1 MTHKESNPQ
10 LSSSPLSQVSS
21 QTSSV
26 SSCEDY
32 IIILPDCFDTSRPL
46 GESMYSSAV
55 SQPDASKAATSA
67 EWGILEDRDQDSV
80 PELCWTAPQ
89 GERQE
94 RTDEADEDEAD
105 EADADSS
112 ESAVPPPAPPISS
125 SVNQMLCASQ
135 TLDAVTLTPEVV
147 LPPPLYSPRLA
158 HSNEA
163 SQGRRKFLRSL

>member
-1 MTHKESNPQ
+1 
-10 LSSSPLSQVSS
+10 
-21 QTSSV
+21 
-26 SSCEDY
+26 
-32 IIILPDCFDTSRPL
+32 
-46 GESMYSSAV
+46 MYSSAV

-94 RTDEADEDEAD
+94 RTDEADEDEADEADEDEAD